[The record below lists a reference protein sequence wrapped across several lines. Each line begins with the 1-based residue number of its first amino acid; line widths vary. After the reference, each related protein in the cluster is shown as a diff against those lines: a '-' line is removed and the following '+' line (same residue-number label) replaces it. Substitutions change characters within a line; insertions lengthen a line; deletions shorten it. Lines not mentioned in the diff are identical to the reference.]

1 MILNSFAGIIAAGIM
16 AAIELP
22 DSFTEII
29 EYASIAVVAWG
40 GIVALTG
47 VTEMGE
53 GKSQNN
59 AAKRQD
65 GMEKIVGGAIIAAV
79 GAGLVTIIPALL
91 S

>member
-1 MILNSFAGIIAAGIM
+1 MILNSFAGIM
-16 AAIELP
+16 AIVLP
-22 DSFTEII
+22 ASFTEII

>member
-1 MILNSFAGIIAAGIM
+1 MLLNSIAGIM
-16 AAIELP
+16 AIALP
-22 DSFTEII
+22 ASFTEII
-29 EYASIAVVAWG
+29 EYASIAVIAWG
-40 GIVALTG
+40 GVTALTG